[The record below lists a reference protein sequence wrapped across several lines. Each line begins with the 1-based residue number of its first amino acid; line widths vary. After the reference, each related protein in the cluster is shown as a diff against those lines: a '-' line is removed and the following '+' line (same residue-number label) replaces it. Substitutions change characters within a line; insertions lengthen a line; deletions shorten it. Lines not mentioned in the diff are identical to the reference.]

1 MLPKYIDIHSHLN
14 DKQFDKDRQE
24 VINRTLQGNVWTI
37 TIGTDKEMS
46 QKACELSI
54 LHNGLYASV
63 GMHPSDNKQEKF
75 DAQFYRNLVKK
86 YPKVVAIGECG
97 LDYFHVPEGDIE
109 EKRRQK
115 DIFERHIELAV
126 EMEKPLMIHCRDAY
140 SELLDILK
148 VKKREY
154 GDGLTANIHFF
165 AGDVETAQKCFD
177 LDFTISFTGV
187 LTFARNY
194 DEVVKYA
201 PLERIMAE
209 TDAPYV
215 APVPYR
221 GKRNEPLYVSE
232 VVKKIALI
240 RGEDEKMVSDT
251 LIKNTIRAFKGL
263 AIDPKSSSLT
273 F

>member
-1 MLPKYIDIHSHLN
+1 MIPKYIDIHSHLN

-24 VINRTLQGNVWTI
+24 VIDRTLKGNVWTI

-46 QKACELSI
+46 QKACELSV
-54 LHNGLYASV
+54 LHDGLYASV

-75 DAQFYRNLVKK
+75 DSEFYRNLIKK
-86 YPKVVAIGECG
+86 YPKIVAIGECG
-97 LDYFHVPEGDIE
+97 LDYFRVPEGDTQ

-115 DIFERHIELAV
+115 EIFELHIELAV
-126 EMEKPLMIHCRDAY
+126 EMKKPLMIHCRDAY
-140 SELLDILK
+140 SELIDILE

-154 GDGLTANIHFF
+154 GDDLAANIHFF
-165 AGDVETAQKCFD
+165 AGDIEIAKKCFD
-177 LDFTISFTGV
+177 LDLTISFTGV

-194 DEVVKYA
+194 DDVVKYA
-201 PLERIMAE
+201 PLEKIMAE

-221 GKRNEPLYVSE
+221 GKRCEPLYVSE

-240 RGEDEKMVSDT
+240 RGGDEKVVSDA
-251 LIKNTIRAFKGL
+251 LVKNAIRTFKGL
-263 AIDPKSSSLT
+263 L
-273 F
+273 